1 MTKVLII
8 DDEVNLRETI
18 AEMLSYTGYHVCIA
32 KDGIEGL
39 TKVVEFQPN
48 IIICDVMMPELD
60 GYGFVE
66 QHKSSKYA
74 HVPVVLLTAK
84 VEQKDEEYGLSLG
97 VKAYIRKPFTFKDL
111 QEKISLYANKV

>member
-18 AEMLSYTGYHVCIA
+18 AEMLSYTGYHVCLA
-32 KDGIEGL
+32 KDGVEGL
-39 TKVVEFQPN
+39 VKVVEFQPD

-66 QHKSSKYA
+66 QHKCSKQA

-111 QEKISLYANKV
+111 QEKINLYANKG

>member
-18 AEMLSYTGYHVCIA
+18 AEMLSYTGYHVCIG

-66 QHKSSKYA
+66 QHKNSKYA
-74 HVPVVLLTAK
+74 NVPVVLLTAK

-111 QEKISLYANKV
+111 QEKISLYANKE

>member
-18 AEMLSYTGYHVCIA
+18 AEMLSYVGYHVCLA
-32 KDGIEGL
+32 QDGIHGFQ
-39 TKVVEFQPN
+39 KVIEFEPD

-60 GYGFVE
+60 GYGFME
-66 QHKSSKYA
+66 RHKSSTHA
-74 HVPVVLLTAK
+74 HIPVILLTAK

-97 VKAYIRKPFTFKDL
+97 VKAYVRKPFTFKDL
-111 QEKISLYANKV
+111 QEQIAQHLPK

>member
-1 MTKVLII
+1 MIKVLII

-18 AEMLSYTGYHVCIA
+18 AEMLSYTGYHVCLA

-39 TKVVEFQPN
+39 QKVEEFLPQ

-60 GYGFVE
+60 GYGFME
-66 QHKSSKYA
+66 QHKVSQFASI
-74 HVPVVLLTAK
+74 PVVLLTAK

-111 QEKISLYANKV
+111 QEKINLFVKS